1 MSDFMIYLE
10 ENGSTPST
18 DWAFDN
24 LTDVEFGLLM
34 DAHMENYLSEGSN
47 ESL

>member
-10 ENGSTPST
+10 ENGIIPST

-34 DAHMENYLSEGSN
+34 DAHMENYLSEVSI
-47 ESL
+47 EKL